1 MPIIISH
8 SAIDITNRIFTGG
21 SSTPLYAVPL
31 FAVILVVEAAYA
43 FFLVRG
49 AKEENN

>member
-21 SSTPLYAVPL
+21 SSTPIYAVPL
-31 FAVILVVEAAYA
+31 FAAILIAEAVYA